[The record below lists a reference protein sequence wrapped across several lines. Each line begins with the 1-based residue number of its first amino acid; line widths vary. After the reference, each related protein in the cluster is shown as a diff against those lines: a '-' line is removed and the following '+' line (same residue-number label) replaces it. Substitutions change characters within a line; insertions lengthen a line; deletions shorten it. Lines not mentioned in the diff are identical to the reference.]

1 VTVNAELE
9 FKIQQTFDWLVN
21 HSLKPARRN
30 NLLFTTNTEIKL
42 RQLVWALG

>member
-1 VTVNAELE
+1 VTVDAELE

-30 NLLFTTNTEIKL
+30 NLLFATDTEIKL
-42 RQLVWALG
+42 NQLVWAL